1 MEQMI
6 NLYDLLE
13 HKINHLYSAEEQI
26 IAALPAMIEKAANL
40 KLKALLE
47 EHLTVTR
54 VQKDRLEQVKQ
65 ILSSG
70 VQEKKPGFLEQIFG
84 DTQCTGTEGLI
95 KEAAHM
101 MKQNMAP
108 EVMDAAII
116 AAAQKIEHYEISG
129 YGTARAYA
137 MQLGLSTVESLL
149 KQTLDEEYL
158 ADDNL
163 SELAYLDVNLEA
175 EGQASIHKRRG

>member
-1 MEQMI
+1 
-6 NLYDLLE
+6 
-13 HKINHLYSAEEQI
+13 
-26 IAALPAMIEKAANL
+26 
-40 KLKALLE
+40 
-47 EHLTVTR
+47 
-54 VQKDRLEQVKQ
+54 
-65 ILSSG
+65 
-70 VQEKKPGFLEQIFG
+70 
-84 DTQCTGTEGLI
+84 
-95 KEAAHM
+95 

-116 AAAQKIEHYEISG
+116 AAAQKIEHYEISA

-137 MQLGLSTVESLL
+137 MQLGISEVESLL

-175 EGQASIHKRRG
+175 EVPNSPNKRRL